1 MIMQRIKPDVD
12 VILDVLKQA
21 QAASPESTFI
31 NSLLHQYQERGGL
44 SKKQLE
50 GLHSKASKIKTISPG
65 KLATIQAIILKKHS
79 NHRSVASKPATV
91 EIDDSNDR
99 QLTEDILLKY
109 PQHKRVLFFK
119 MKFDKREL
127 LSATEKA
134 ELERFH
140 KLLCSGTGK

>member
-1 MIMQRIKPDVD
+1 MNRIKPDVD

-21 QAASPESTFI
+21 QLASPESTFI

-79 NHRSVASKPATV
+79 NHRSAVSKPVAV
-91 EIDDSNDR
+91 EVKED
-99 QLTEDILLKY
+99 LTGKLVDEILMKY

-119 MKFDKREL
+119 MKFDKREP
-127 LSATEKA
+127 LSATEKT
-134 ELERFH
+134 ELEKFH
-140 KLLCSGTGK
+140 TLLCAGPAT